1 VGTFAVQIAKSFW
14 AQVTAVCSPAKAE
27 TARALSADTVADYT
41 RKDFTCSGKTLRP
54 DARHSREPH
63 LVTVQRRTRTDCHP
77 GRGPGLGKHCVGRN
91 RTLMHF
97 VGVRLASIRG
107 PAEKW
112 LRSSRSSTRRICW
125 SAEGTR
131 GGTVTQLWTDA
142 TISTRCPQPSP
153 TWVKGMPKVRSWC
166 GHEESSQSAYRRH
179 CGKLHAVRIPLP
191 RAYPPVYAAVI
202 SAGYLSVAI
211 APRRKVNHF
220 SIQYLQRV
228 KEHGKRRADRSQVA
242 HRVRAKS
249 AREASRKVL

>member
-1 VGTFAVQIAKSFW
+1 MSYGATGSNG
-14 AQVTAVCSPAKAE
+14 VTAVCSPAKAE

-202 SAGYLSVAI
+202 SAVISASRS
-211 APRRKVNHF
+211 RRGVKSITSPF
-220 SIQYLQRV
+220 STCSASKNTAKGGLT
-228 KEHGKRRADRSQVA
+228 A
-242 HRVRAKS
+242 HRWLTA
-249 AREASRKVL
+249 